1 MRFLFWM
8 AAALSLAACS
18 KKHQAYRPIQSM
30 PLPAERAAVDEG
42 KPRLVVPSG
51 HAAAIT
57 YVAFTPDL
65 ERVVT
70 AGLDGLV
77 KVWDIETGRELFS
90 RGIEHLGPV
99 ALLGGGRRLAAKT
112 TMGVLVLDLEGLRPV
127 AMVEVSSTICSLA
140 AAPDGQ
146 LIAGTAENDLKLIDP
161 LGGRELRSLGGF
173 GSCPKRIEVSA
184 DGRLVAGRSVEAET
198 RVFEL
203 ATGRLVASF
212 EGPEPYGTAF
222 ALTPDGRGVVS
233 VGVADY
239 RPGMKYG
246 RESRSL
252 LRVWDLESGKVS
264 RTVGQQPRPSR
275 VVAVS
280 PDGAR
285 YVTGGVDGLLRVYDS
300 TSGALL
306 KTLTGHREDVQAVA
320 FSADGKR
327 LLSGGDDQTARLWN
341 LESGRETQRF
351 TGQVSTVNAVAA
363 TADGR
368 TLLIAGQDVHFWDVA
383 SGREVSSIASG
394 QRTVHTLGLS
404 PDGRLLATGGSYGL
418 IKVWNLPSGREV
430 NAFRGREGN
439 VTLVGFTPYG
449 HLVSATSLYQRA
461 QDGGPPDGISVWSLE
476 TGKLVRSF
484 AERAGGVEQAAL
496 SPDGKM
502 VALPGEDGTVAIYST
517 VSGAKVRDLPAP
529 ADKRAFGGSGLH
541 SFTFSADGRR
551 LAWIDSFS
559 VVLVTLAEGTPR
571 RIGDTFANAN
581 LQFTADGNGLVSVGR
596 EGKLQTFVAPFEAPA
611 AEVALPVSNLGAM
624 TLLPDGK
631 RALVGGGSGAAS
643 VVDLA
648 TGEELASLW
657 SLSSGWVTTS
667 PTGHFDGS
675 PEALKQMSWT
685 RGAQSY
691 PLDAFSEGYFSPGL
705 LPRRL
710 AGEPV
715 AAAAQGKLSEGFSP
729 PPEVRIA
736 SPADG
741 AEVDAEVVEVVVQAT
756 DRGGGIDEIRLYQE
770 GKAVGGGERGVKTS
784 GSQRSFQVALAAG
797 QNKLRAVALSRER
810 IEGAAAGLTVIRRG
824 GTRRPAL
831 HLVIAGINRYKNPA
845 LDLNFALPDARAVA
859 SFFKGASPLFEAI
872 DSKELLDRD
881 ATKPALLEALQGL
894 RATPPEDVVII
905 YLAGHGESVGPAWY
919 FLPWEL
925 TYPEREGELAA
936 KALSSAELREQI
948 GAIGARK
955 VLLMMDACKS
965 GSALI
970 AFRGFEERKALAQLA
985 RATGVH
991 VMAAAGQDQ
1000 FAAEVKDLGHGAF
1013 TYTLLQGL
1021 RGAADGSPKD
1031 GTVTVRELLS
1041 YVESQLP
1048 EISQKYRTEAQYPVV
1063 DSRGMDFPLATAK

>member
-1 MRFLFWM
+1 
-8 AAALSLAACS
+8 
-18 KKHQAYRPIQSM
+18 
-30 PLPAERAAVDEG
+30 
-42 KPRLVVPSG
+42 
-51 HAAAIT
+51 
-57 YVAFTPDL
+57 
-65 ERVVT
+65 
-70 AGLDGLV
+70 
-77 KVWDIETGRELFS
+77 
-90 RGIEHLGPV
+90 
-99 ALLGGGRRLAAKT
+99 
-112 TMGVLVLDLEGLRPV
+112 
-127 AMVEVSSTICSLA
+127 
-140 AAPDGQ
+140 
-146 LIAGTAENDLKLIDP
+146 
-161 LGGRELRSLGGF
+161 
-173 GSCPKRIEVSA
+173 
-184 DGRLVAGRSVEAET
+184 
-198 RVFEL
+198 
-203 ATGRLVASF
+203 
-212 EGPEPYGTAF
+212 
-222 ALTPDGRGVVS
+222 
-233 VGVADY
+233 
-239 RPGMKYG
+239 
-246 RESRSL
+246 
-252 LRVWDLESGKVS
+252 
-264 RTVGQQPRPSR
+264 
-275 VVAVS
+275 
-280 PDGAR
+280 
-285 YVTGGVDGLLRVYDS
+285 
-300 TSGALL
+300 
-306 KTLTGHREDVQAVA
+306 
-320 FSADGKR
+320 
-327 LLSGGDDQTARLWN
+327 
-341 LESGRETQRF
+341 
-351 TGQVSTVNAVAA
+351 VNAVAA
-363 TADGR
+363 TPDGR
-368 TLLIAGQDVHFWDVA
+368 TLVIAGEDVHFWDVA
-383 SGREVSSIASG
+383 SGREVSSIATG
-394 QRTVHTLGLS
+394 QKPVYALS
-404 PDGRLLATGGSYGL
+404 LSSDGKLLATGGASGL
-418 IKVWNLPSGREV
+418 IKVWDLPSGREL
-430 NAFRGREGN
+430 NAFRGREGT

-476 TGKLVRSF
+476 TGKRVRSF
-484 AERAGGVEQAAL
+484 AERAGGIDEAAL
-496 SPDGKM
+496 SPDGKI
-502 VALPGEDGTVAIYST
+502 VAIPGEGGAVVLYST
-517 VSGAKVRDLPAP
+517 VSGAKLRDLPAP
-529 ADKRAFGGSGLH
+529 ADRDNPIGWPLH
-541 SFTFSADGRR
+541 SITFSPDGRR
-551 LAWIDSFS
+551 LAWLDGHS
-559 VVLVTLAEGTPR
+559 VILVTLADGTPR
-571 RIGDTFANAN
+571 RVGGTFASAN
-581 LQFTADGNGLVSVGR
+581 IRFTPDGSSIVSVGR
-596 EGKLQTFVAPFEAPA
+596 EGKLQTFAPPEGGGPP
-611 AEVALPVSNLGAM
+611 EVTTPLSDLKAM
-624 TLLPDGK
+624 ALLPDGK

-643 VVDLA
+643 VVDVA

-657 SLSSGWVTTS
+657 SLASGWVTTS

-675 PEALKQMSWT
+675 PGALKQMSWT

-715 AAAAQGKLSEGFSP
+715 AAAAQARLSEGFTP

-741 AEVDAEVVEVVVQAT
+741 AEVDAGEVEVVVQAT

-770 GKAVGGGERGVKTS
+770 GKAVGGGERGVRIT
-784 GSQRSFQVALAAG
+784 GSQRSFQVTLAAG

-810 IEGAAAGLTVIRRG
+810 IEGPPAELTVIRRG
-824 GTRRPAL
+824 STRRPAL

-859 SFFKGASPLFEAI
+859 SFFRRASPLFEAV
-872 DSKELLDRD
+872 DSKELLDRE
-881 ATKPALLEALQGL
+881 ATKPALLAALQAL

-1021 RGAADGSPKD
+1021 SGAADGSPKD